1 MNGTSVYELLNVRE
15 GSEGLEDFENTLEND
30 MIDFDDCLGNE
41 SNILNT
47 KMNNTPS
54 SISNVYDFL
63 GDESNP
69 QNT

>member
-1 MNGTSVYELLNVRE
+1 M
-15 GSEGLEDFENTLEND
+15 EDFENTLEND